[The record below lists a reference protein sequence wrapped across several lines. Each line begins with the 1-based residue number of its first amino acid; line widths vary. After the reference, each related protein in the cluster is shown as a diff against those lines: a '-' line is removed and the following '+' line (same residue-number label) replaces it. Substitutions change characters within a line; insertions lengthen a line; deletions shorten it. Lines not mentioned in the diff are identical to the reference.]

1 MKLEAQ
7 ALGMGRGGVD
17 EQENGGSPPA
27 VRTVLYRQAEEFP
40 GDLAVKDPALPLL
53 WLRSSSGWI

>member
-1 MKLEAQ
+1 MNKRME
-7 ALGMGRGGVD
+7 GVHL
-17 EQENGGSPPA
+17 QSGQS
-27 VRTVLYRQAEEFP
+27 LYRQAEEFP